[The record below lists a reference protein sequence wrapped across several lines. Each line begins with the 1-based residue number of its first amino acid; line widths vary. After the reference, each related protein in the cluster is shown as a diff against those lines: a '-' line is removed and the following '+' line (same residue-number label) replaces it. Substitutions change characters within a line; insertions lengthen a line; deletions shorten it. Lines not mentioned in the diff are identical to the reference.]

1 MASFKRILFGVWAA
15 LSLLWLS
22 FWGNVVG
29 LRPDA
34 IAILAQPR
42 YYLQI
47 VLPPLILGAAFGAVF
62 LIVRAIDRHL
72 RSRLPRRERH

>member
-1 MASFKRILFGVWAA
+1 MLIFRRILFGVWAA

-34 IAILAQPR
+34 LAILAQPR

-47 VLPPLILGAAFGAVF
+47 VLPPIVLGAAFGAVF
-62 LIVRAIDRHL
+62 LVVRAIDRRL
-72 RSRLPRRERH
+72 KSRLP